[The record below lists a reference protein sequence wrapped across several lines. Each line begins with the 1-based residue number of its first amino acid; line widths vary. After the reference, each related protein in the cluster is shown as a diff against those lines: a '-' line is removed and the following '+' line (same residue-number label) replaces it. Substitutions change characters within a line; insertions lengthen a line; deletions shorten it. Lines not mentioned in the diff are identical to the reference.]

1 MTKIVWN
8 GTSLA
13 QERNEGYKN
22 AEDNIF
28 NHLASFEFEIEKTC
42 LIPSDVQIL
51 TTSGIGIQYQS
62 QGINVDCDILI
73 NNRLPND
80 YSYCNG
86 YNIGF
91 SYWETNALPKEWVE
105 HMNKMDE
112 IWTTSR
118 WAKNVFIDSG
128 VEVPV
133 FNFKLGV
140 DKNLYSPSLKKYPHR
155 PFTFLSIGSPSIRKN
170 SQIAVNAFLKLFGE
184 RDDVHLLYKSVD
196 SPDARIFKNG
206 EMKSVYNQPNI
217 TVVDVDLPA
226 NELSLIYDQVDCLIY
241 PTSGEG
247 WGLLPY
253 QSLAK
258 AIPTICTNATA
269 CTEYAE
275 LSVAL
280 DYKMGTT
287 NMNGIYEGHG
297 QWAEPNFQDL
307 CDKMLYVISSYEE
320 VSAKTY
326 QNVVKVYDEMIWESA
341 VKDYGN
347 RICQILKEQKVKL

>member
-1 MTKIVWN
+1 
-8 GTSLA
+8 
-13 QERNEGYKN
+13 
-22 AEDNIF
+22 
-28 NHLASFEFEIEKTC
+28 
-42 LIPSDVQIL
+42 
-51 TTSGIGIQYQS
+51 
-62 QGINVDCDILI
+62 
-73 NNRLPND
+73 
-80 YSYCNG
+80 
-86 YNIGF
+86 
-91 SYWETNALPKEWVE
+91 
-105 HMNKMDE
+105 
-112 IWTTSR
+112 
-118 WAKNVFIDSG
+118 
-128 VEVPV
+128 VPV

-206 EMKSVYNQPNI
+206 EMKSVYNQP
-217 TVVDVDLPA
+217 
-226 NELSLIYDQVDCLIY
+226 Y

-280 DYKMGTT
+280 DYKMGTA